1 VFLNRVAAHP
11 VLGKST
17 ELQLFLEA
25 TEDTWA
31 VEMARAQVTR
41 GALLDVSV
49 FQVLCCSV
57 CVTRLLQAY
66 WVFSQRWVQHS
77 EHASDK
83 FVSHASG
90 QVWLVAATWLCFGT
104 FLGLLFVCD
113 FVNRFCA
120 FASLRFTFFVVILA
134 VDSCFLACSSA

>member
-31 VEMARAQVTR
+31 VEMARAQVTG
-41 GALLDVSV
+41 GALLAVSI

-57 CVTRLLQAY
+57 CDQIT
-66 WVFSQRWVQHS
+66 
-77 EHASDK
+77 
-83 FVSHASG
+83 
-90 QVWLVAATWLCFGT
+90 T
-104 FLGLLFVCD
+104 GLLGF
-113 FVNRFCA
+113 
-120 FASLRFTFFVVILA
+120 STA
-134 VDSCFLACSSA
+134 VGTAQ